1 MFGILGAPLFR
12 EHTCMD
18 GGYCDFKLKLGAEPL
33 PYWPPVFTQA
43 NDSRYSNNED
53 PRCPH
58 KRASGILFIVA
69 ALRCLLV
76 HTARHDPLKQGVPRY
91 SA

>member
-33 PYWPPVFTQA
+33 PYWPPVLAQA
-43 NDSRYSNNED
+43 NDYRQSNNED

-69 ALRCLLV
+69 ALRYLLV
-76 HTARHDPLKQGVPRY
+76 HTVHTGRI
-91 SA
+91 S